1 MALQA
6 EKNYHDS
13 KLGMIPALEKDS
25 VMKKGI
31 IKALK
36 AKIVIKAK

>member
-1 MALQA
+1 MALM
-6 EKNYHDS
+6 EENNYQDS

-25 VMKKGI
+25 VINKKPV
-31 IKALK
+31 KASK